1 MDTDGKYYIGVTHPG
16 FKDPVRLALEMSL
29 GFFGPVL
36 AEPGWF
42 DADPNSW
49 DLARKIHAAWLALP
63 KCPCCGDDDHDGIF
77 PLVRSGWVLRKRTS
91 MFTDENVCPRCRNWA
106 EDKGAVA

>member
-1 MDTDGKYYIGVTHPG
+1 MDTDGKYYIGVTYPG

-63 KCPCCGDDDHDGIF
+63 KCPCCGDDDSGGIF
-77 PLVRSGWVLRKRTS
+77 PLVVSGSCTG
-91 MFTDENVCPRCRNWA
+91 TIYIDEKVCPKCRNWA
-106 EDKGAVA
+106 RKAAMRGGA